1 MPPPTDNELITQARQ
16 ESPADRAA
24 FAELVRR
31 HSPALL
37 RYLGNLLPRR
47 DMAEDVAQ
55 EVFLAVWCHR
65 ERFDPQRGS
74 FAAWMFTIARHR
86 AYNRCRG
93 EKRPQAE
100 MAMEMTPMEMTPTAQ
115 PGPDRELAVKEAYA
129 ALDRALAQIP
139 FDQRSVFVLAE
150 IQGFAMGEIASI
162 EGLPVGTVK
171 SRLARARRKMKA
183 RLKKIGDL
191 LDE

>member
-1 MPPPTDNELITQARQ
+1 M
-16 ESPADRAA
+16 
-24 FAELVRR
+24 
-31 HSPALL
+31 
-37 RYLGNLLPRR
+37 
-47 DMAEDVAQ
+47 
-55 EVFLAVWCHR
+55 
-65 ERFDPQRGS
+65 
-74 FAAWMFTIARHR
+74 
-86 AYNRCRG
+86 
-93 EKRPQAE
+93 
-100 MAMEMTPMEMTPTAQ
+100 
-115 PGPDRELAVKEAYA
+115 KEAYA
-129 ALDRALAQIP
+129 ALDRALAQLP